1 MAELEHSTIIVKMQ
15 TDMNDTDGPMQVRA
29 KTVRGFGTQVGG
41 KLTNQA
47 LGQFPLKKKTPTV
60 TRTSAPPWDRREVR
74 GAPENTLRLVRHR

>member
-1 MAELEHSTIIVKMQ
+1 MRSDAEIRYYEPSG
-15 TDMNDTDGPMQVRA
+15 NG
-29 KTVRGFGTQVGG
+29 
-41 KLTNQA
+41 TNQA